1 MRLAA
6 RVLPFVLTSLSALV
20 VALPAV
26 AQAPVTYRV
35 SFPAPEH
42 HYAQI
47 EVTFPNLPAGTL
59 EARMS
64 RSSPGRYALHEY
76 AKNVFELQ
84 AFDGKGKTLAATRP
98 NPYQWDVNGH
108 DGTVRIVYKIY
119 GDHVD
124 GTYLGIDADA
134 RAHEHAGDA
143 DVGARPR
150 SPQCARHVRAAE
162 GPVVGS
168 RDAAVSDR
176 RSLDVYRA
184 EPAVPDGQPDRAER
198 ANDSDVQGARRR
210 WPAIDDQ
217 GRDPSRCRRGRS
229 ERVRCRC
236 REDRAGAGSRVRR
249 VSGVRARTL
258 HVSRGLRALGWRR
271 WDGAPQQHGR
281 RRTGLAAHARHGR
294 RRARHGVARVLPR
307 LERGAHPA
315 EDARAVQFRR
325 SEHLG

>member
-6 RVLPFVLTSLSALV
+6 RVLPSVLTSLIALG

-84 AFDGKGKTLAATRP
+84 AFDGKGTALAATRP
-98 NPYQWDVNGH
+98 NPYQWDVDGH

-124 GTYLGIDADA
+124 GTYL
-134 RAHEHAGDA
+134 
-143 DVGARPR
+143 
-150 SPQCARHVRAAE
+150 
-162 GPVVGS
+162 
-168 RDAAVSDR
+168 
-176 RSLDVYRA
+176 
-184 EPAVPDGQPDRAER
+184 
-198 ANDSDVQGARRR
+198 
-210 WPAIDDQ
+210 AIDPTHAHMNMPATLLWARGLDRSSVRVTFEPPKGLAWVPATQ
-217 GRDPSRCRRGRS
+217 LFATDDPWTFTAPNLQYLMDSPTELSAQTIRTFK
-229 ERVRCRC
+229 
-236 REDRAGAGSRVRR
+236 
-249 VSGVRARTL
+249 VSGGDVA
-258 HVSRGLRALGWRR
+258 
-271 WDGAPQQHGR
+271 APAK
-281 RRTGLAAHARHGR
+281 AA
-294 RRARHGVARVLPR
+294 
-307 LERGAHPA
+307 
-315 EDARAVQFRR
+315 
-325 SEHLG
+325 